1 VSVNDYDAELYE
13 AIKDLVD
20 EGLLEIDTTAYGI
33 AQHVIHIG
41 YESLSP
47 RQRSVYDLVV
57 IQALRRRGQEIERL
71 RLRDFQAGRLL
82 PAPAPRREP
91 WCSDLDDGS
100 AGGWA
105 LGRP

>member
-1 VSVNDYDAELYE
+1 VSVNDYDAALYE

-20 EGLLEIDTTAYGI
+20 EGLLEMDTTAYGI

-57 IQALRRRGQEIERL
+57 IQALRRGQEIERL
-71 RLRDFQAGRLL
+71 RLRDSQAGRLL
-82 PAPAPRREP
+82 PAPASRREP
-91 WCSDLDDGS
+91 WCSDLDDGP